1 MVSLATLNFMFKTG
15 MNLAPV
21 PTGGS
26 RQPSTLIIEYN
37 AASQR
42 RQSTVVKNLWY
53 RAKISGRKFT
63 MKHGNN
69 GNNGNQSLTLPRPQ
83 NQTTNPVSTTIVTA
97 PKAEPVAMIV
107 STVEE
112 LLRAVA
118 EGKVVRLSAEA
129 KAEVENFKTA
139 HETLES
145 PKRLAAAEAEALSE
159 LPKLLE
165 GIAGKYKVNFSGR
178 KITVVFKSTPKDGE
192 PNPLVSF
199 GPEVEVLP
207 GAKKRSGGGGHG
219 KGFKSGGEV
228 ILHVETGKELHF
240 NSLHALAINRGWKYE
255 GRATSQIAITN
266 PCTQAEW
273 DGMDSNERKNL
284 PAKYR
289 IELTST
295 DGKNTLHIY
304 PAAAS

>member
-1 MVSLATLNFMFKTG
+1 
-15 MNLAPV
+15 
-21 PTGGS
+21 
-26 RQPSTLIIEYN
+26 
-37 AASQR
+37 
-42 RQSTVVKNLWY
+42 
-53 RAKISGRKFT
+53 

-69 GNNGNQSLTLPRPQ
+69 GNNGNQTLTIPRPQ
-83 NQTTNPVSTTIVTA
+83 NASTNPASTTIVAA

-107 STVEE
+107 GSVEE
-112 LLRAVA
+112 LLQAVA

-129 KAEVENFKTA
+129 KAEVEKFKTA

-145 PKRLAAAEAEALSE
+145 PKRLAAAEAEATTE

-178 KITVVFKSTPKDGE
+178 KITVVFKTTPKENE

-199 GPEVEVLP
+199 GPEVEMLP
-207 GAKKRSGGGGHG
+207 SAKKRSGGGHG

-228 ILHVETGKELHF
+228 ILHPEDGKELHF
-240 NSLHALAINRGWKYE
+240 NSLHALAVNRGWKYE
-255 GRATSQIAITN
+255 GRATSQVAITN

-273 DGMDSNERKNL
+273 DGLDSDGRKNL